1 MTIDYSQTDAVNRSS
16 MDSWENRQAREQ
28 ISARANSLR
37 AERQGVLEGEACQRQ
52 LREREVRALE
62 SRWRT
67 SHPLSFSSRLGRRT
81 APSRVGVVD
90 GRR

>member
-37 AERQGVLEGEACQRQ
+37 AERQGVLEGGSLPA
-52 LREREVRALE
+52 A
-62 SRWRT
+62 T
-67 SHPLSFSSRLGRRT
+67 S
-81 APSRVGVVD
+81 
-90 GRR
+90 